1 MAAPTGEPLYIT
13 RFMTKYNYDKKRNI
27 DNDSHYINNGSKFSI
42 NAAETPSNEDSSNS
56 KLINK
61 KRVERK
67 TTNPLESLKTQKL
80 IF

>member
-1 MAAPTGEPLYIT
+1 MA
-13 RFMTKYNYDKKRNI
+13 KYNHDKKPNG
-27 DNDSHYINNGSKFSI
+27 DNDSRYTNNGSKFSI
-42 NAAETPSNEDSSNS
+42 NATDTPLNEDISNS
-56 KLINK
+56 KLMNK